1 MAGQFKISLL
11 LKRNGLRE
19 IQKLNILQDI
29 VEDLENHLIQVHE
42 LDEPTAVAVTQDRP
56 LQIILDPIQPQVVGP
71 LNRSYPINPLSKPSP
86 GPSRKNQVV
95 SLHCNICAKDFASQ
109 RDFTNHRRRKGFCR
123 PLYPTPPTREE
134 PKQIRRIGIIRKLI
148 KK

>member
-1 MAGQFKISLL
+1 M
-11 LKRNGLRE
+11 
-19 IQKLNILQDI
+19 
-29 VEDLENHLIQVHE
+29 IQVHE

-56 LQIILDPIQPQVVGP
+56 LQIIFDPVQQQTA
-71 LNRSYPINPLSKPSP
+71 NRSYPINPLSKPSP
-86 GPSRKNQVV
+86 GPSRKQHQVV

-123 PLYPTPPTREE
+123 PLYPTPPAREE